1 MPYTCDERDGVLWI
15 RCEGEMSEI
24 DLHALISEMQAMVD
38 DRPQWPDNLLDLRG
52 VELVGVGFGE
62 VMSLARRRE
71 KIAPPNPIFTALVAD
86 APIVIG
92 YARMFQSLMHNP
104 SITVNLFS
112 TIEAGV
118 EWLRE
123 QRAER

>member
-15 RCEGEMSEI
+15 RLDGKVSEVELHEMISEI
-24 DLHALISEMQAMVD
+24 EAIVMPLA
-38 DRPQWPDNLLDLRG
+38 QWPDQLIDLRG
-52 VELVGVGFGE
+52 IELSGVGFGE

-71 KIAPPNPIFTALVAD
+71 RIAPPNHIFTALIAD

-104 SITVNLFS
+104 LITPNVFT

-118 EWLRE
+118 EWLRA
-123 QRAER
+123 QRAAR